1 VIILIYIDGKYYE
14 KNDAKISVYDHGLLY
29 GDGIFEGIRV
39 YNNKVFRIDEHI
51 KRLFCN
57 AKAIYLDIGVD
68 EEEMKNILLET
79 VEKNNKENAYIR
91 LIITR
96 GDGPL
101 GIDPGQ
107 CKKAKIIII
116 VDEVKLYPEKYYESG
131 ISIVTSSYR
140 RIGVESFDVRIKS
153 LNYLNNILAK
163 IEAQRQNCLEAVML
177 NSNGYVVECTADNIF
192 VVKNNVLKTPPA
204 YNGALEGITRTV
216 VLEIAQELDL
226 QPEEMMMTRYD
237 LYNADEIFLSGT
249 GAEIIPV
256 IQIDGIKIDN
266 GKPGILT
273 KKLIKS
279 FKESI

>member
-256 IQIDGIKIDN
+256 IGIDGIKIAN